1 MINKLTWIII
11 TEKNCEMKQVK
22 GKSDI
27 MGLEKE
33 NFLLFPANSIFQ
45 SFSLDTC
52 Q

>member
-1 MINKLTWIII
+1 MINKLTWIIK
-11 TEKNCEMKQVK
+11 TENCEMKQVK

-33 NFLLFPANSIFQ
+33 NFLLYPANSIFQ
-45 SFSLDTC
+45 PFSLDTC